1 LLDEADETKTS
12 ARRMTQATG
21 PSKLIPGPLREVLLL
36 ERALEAVE
44 ARSPDQAAKIR
55 ELATSVDARLAA
67 AESLAAGDQLAPA
80 LVILRDAA
88 HLVAQAVLTS
98 RGSEDASPKAV
109 DGLER
114 IAELVASGQLPNP
127 PEGFAAAC
135 ELLASANRLV
145 FDELPASEAMGRR
158 MQVEAA
164 VNWMRGLIEPRTSR
178 QIKLSR
184 AFRLGSVAL
193 VVVVSIVGLAAWGI
207 GKAVSP
213 KNLALGKAVQLS
225 SRRPNCG
232 APGDGLPPSGLTD
245 GSKSGTYDI
254 CTNSEMN
261 PWAAV
266 DLGQVQVLKRAKVY
280 NRDDCCWGQYDL
292 PQVFETSL
300 DGVAYVEVA
309 RQLVAYTA
317 SKPWEVALGDKP
329 ARFVRVRADSPVPR
343 ELVLTEIEV
352 FAR

>member
-1 LLDEADETKTS
+1 
-12 ARRMTQATG
+12 MTQATG
-21 PSKLIPGPLREVLLL
+21 PSKLIPGPLREALLL
-36 ERALEAVE
+36 ERALQAAE

-55 ELATSVDARLAA
+55 ELATSVDARLSA

-88 HLVAQAVLTS
+88 HLAAQAVLTA
-98 RGSEDASPKAV
+98 RGSQDASPKAA

-114 IAELVASGQLPNP
+114 IAELIASGQLPDP
-127 PEGFAAAC
+127 PEGFTAAC
-135 ELLASANRLV
+135 ELLASPNRLV
-145 FDELPASEAMGRR
+145 FDELPPSEAMGRR

-164 VNWMRGLIEPRTSR
+164 VNWMRDHVEPRTPR

-193 VVVVSIVGLAAWGI
+193 VVLLSVVGLAAWGI
-207 GKAVSP
+207 SRVVSP
-213 KNLALGKAVQLS
+213 KNLALGKTVQLS

-232 APGDGLPPSGLTD
+232 APGEGLPASGLVD

-261 PWAAV
+261 PWAV
-266 DLGQVQVLKRAKVY
+266 IDLGQVQTLKRAKVY

-292 PQVFETSL
+292 PQVLELSL

-317 SKPWEVALGDKP
+317 AKPWEIAIGDKQ
-329 ARFVRVRADSPVPR
+329 ARFVRLRVDSPVPR
-343 ELVLTEIEV
+343 ELVLTELEV

>member
-1 LLDEADETKTS
+1 
-12 ARRMTQATG
+12 MTQATG

-36 ERALEAVE
+36 ERALQAVE
-44 ARSPDQAAKIR
+44 ARSPDQVAKIR
-55 ELATSVDARLAA
+55 ELATSVDARLSA

-88 HLVAQAVLTS
+88 HLAAQAVLTA
-98 RGSEDASPKAV
+98 RGSQDASSKAT

-114 IAELVASGQLPNP
+114 IAELAASGQLPDP

-135 ELLASANRLV
+135 EMLGSANRLV
-145 FDELPASEAMGRR
+145 FDELPPSEAMGRR

-164 VNWMRGLIEPRTSR
+164 VNWMRDLVEPRTSG

-184 AFRLGSVAL
+184 AFRLVSVVL
-193 VVVVSIVGLAAWGI
+193 VLLVSVVGLAAWGI
-207 GKAVSP
+207 SKVVSP
-213 KNLALGKAVQLS
+213 KNLALGKPVQLS
-225 SRRPNCG
+225 SRRANCG
-232 APGDGLPPSGLTD
+232 APGEGLPPSGLVD

-261 PWAAV
+261 PWAII

-280 NRDDCCWGQYDL
+280 NRDDCCWGQYEL
-292 PQVFETSL
+292 PQVFEVSV

-309 RQLVAYTA
+309 RQAVAYTA
-317 SKPWEVALGDKP
+317 AKPWEVSIGDKQ
-329 ARFVRVRADSPVPR
+329 ARFVRLRVESPVPR
-343 ELVLTEIEV
+343 ELVLTELEV